1 MKLTILETGRPPAP
15 VSDRWPRYPVMLEHL
30 LAPHLAITSVET
42 VAVGEGEALPP
53 VEQVEAVM
61 ITGSPS
67 GVYDP
72 LPWIE
77 PLKSF
82 VRRAAA
88 ASVPQVGICFG
99 HQLLAAAFGGHVAKA
114 PQGWGIG
121 RHTYALSGLEPWM
134 ACHGRD
140 SLHMAV
146 SHQDQV
152 LEKPDVADVLA
163 SSAFTPHAALVYRH
177 APAVSFQ
184 GHPEFDPGFARDLIA
199 SRRGIRF
206 GEEQA
211 DAALASLDDPL
222 DNRVVGGW
230 IAGFYRHH
238 LATASAPAVK
248 AMAAA

>member
-15 VSDRWPRYPVMLEHL
+15 VSDRWPSYPVMLEQM
-30 LAPHLAITSVET
+30 LAPHVALSSVET
-42 VAVGEGEALPP
+42 VAVGDGAALPD
-53 VEQVEAVM
+53 VASVEAVL

-72 LPWIE
+72 LPWIG

-121 RHTYALSGLEPWM
+121 RHTYELSNLESWM
-134 ACHGRD
+134 TCHGRK

-152 LEKPDVADVLA
+152 LTKPEVADVLA
-163 SSAFTPHAALVYRH
+163 SSSFTPHAALVYRH
-177 APAVSFQ
+177 APAISFQ
-184 GHPEFDPGFARDLIA
+184 GHPEFEPGFARDLIA
-199 SRRGIRF
+199 SRRGVRF
-206 GEEQA
+206 AEDQA
-211 DAALASLDDPL
+211 DAALATLEAPL
-222 DNRVVGGW
+222 DNRVVAGW
-230 IAGFYRHH
+230 IAGFFAAHTVR
-238 LATASAPAVK
+238 ASAPLAAK
-248 AMAAA
+248 AAA

>member
-1 MKLTILETGRPPAP
+1 MKLTIIETGRPPAP
-15 VSDRWPRYPVMLEHL
+15 VAERWPDYPAMLAAL
-30 LAPHLAITSVET
+30 LAPHQTVSSVET
-42 VAVGEGEALPP
+42 VSMVAHDRLPEPEQLQAVL
-53 VEQVEAVM
+53 
-61 ITGSPS
+61 ITGSPA

-88 ASVPQVGICFG
+88 AGVPQAGICFG

-121 RHTYALSGLEPWM
+121 RHTYAITRLEPWM
-134 ACHGRD
+134 ACHGRAT
-140 SLHMAV
+140 LHMAV

-163 SSAFTPHAALVYRH
+163 SSDFTPHAALIYRH
-177 APAVSFQ
+177 APVISFQ
-184 GHPEFDPGFARDLIA
+184 GHPEFHPDFARDLIA

-206 GEEQA
+206 CEASA
-211 DAALASLDDPL
+211 DAALASLDHPL
-222 DNRVVGGW
+222 DNHVVGGW
-230 IAGFYRHH
+230 LGSFFRHH
-238 LATASAPAVK
+238 RSARAGEAGGLV
-248 AMAAA
+248 AAA

>member
-1 MKLTILETGRPPAP
+1 MKLTIIETGRPPAP
-15 VSDRWPRYPVMLEHL
+15 VAERWPRYPVMMEAM
-30 LAPHLAITSVET
+30 LAPHQVISAIET
-42 VAVGEGEALPP
+42 ISIGEGEVLPEP
-53 VEQVEAVM
+53 DQLDAIL

-88 ASVPQVGICFG
+88 AGVPQVGICFG

-121 RHTYALSGLEPWM
+121 RHSYHLSDLEPWM
-134 ACHGRD
+134 ACHGRR

-163 SSAFTPHAALVYRH
+163 RSDFTPHAALIYRH
-177 APAVSFQ
+177 APVISFQ
-184 GHPEFDPGFARDLIA
+184 GHPEFEPAFARELIA
-199 SRRGIRF
+199 SRRGVRF
-206 GEEQA
+206 PEAQA
-211 DAALASLDDPL
+211 DAALESLNAPL
-222 DNRVVGGW
+222 DNGVIGGW
-230 IAGFYRHH
+230 LSSFYAVHRRQTGFGEH
-238 LATASAPAVK
+238 SK
-248 AMAAA
+248 AAA